1 MKASNHVTCYGIYC
15 GSSTSFPGS
24 LFQGKSENE
33 AGSSYELDDVN
44 KNLQVKV
51 KEMFYFRFFCFVEPI
66 VFSQDYLFL
75 GLQGCEPGDM
85 KSLCFD
91 LFYTDNVYGG
101 QRSRV
106 CSAPVRRERSV
117 NIESKGT

>member
-1 MKASNHVTCYGIYC
+1 M
-15 GSSTSFPGS
+15 
-24 LFQGKSENE
+24 
-33 AGSSYELDDVN
+33 N

-51 KEMFYFRFFCFVEPI
+51 KEMFYFRFFCFF
-66 VFSQDYLFL
+66 VFSQDHLLF
-75 GLQGCEPGDM
+75 GLRGCEPGDM

-91 LFYTDNVYGG
+91 LFYLDRVYGG

-117 NIESKGT
+117 NSELKGTWGRVCVKTQ